1 MAKHP
6 AVFLDRD
13 GTIIEDNGY
22 ISDPLNIEFYPF
34 SFEALQIL
42 QEHFLL
48 FIITNQSGVSKGLIT
63 ENEVKEV
70 NNTIVN
76 VLKSAG
82 IAIFDIFCCS
92 HKNED
97 NCECKKP
104 KPYFIHKAA
113 GLYNIDLAKS
123 FIIGDHPSDIQ
134 CGKNAGITPIY
145 LLSGHGS
152 KHRNELNRDLVVHE
166 NLLEASKYIIST
178 CNLKSIKEKQALNI
192 EIEQAWKFSSL
203 GINV

>member
-1 MAKHP
+1 MAKRP
-6 AVFLDRD
+6 AIFLDRD

-22 ISDPLNIEFYPF
+22 INDPLNIEIYPF
-34 SFEALQIL
+34 SYEALQLL

-70 NNTIVN
+70 NNAIEN
-76 VLKSAG
+76 VLKSTG
-82 IAIFDIFCCS
+82 IAIFDVFCCP
-92 HKNED
+92 HKDED
-97 NCECKKP
+97 NCVCKKP
-104 KPYFIHKAA
+104 NPYFIHKAA

-145 LLSGHGS
+145 LLSGHGR
-152 KHRNELNRDLVVHE
+152 KHINEVEHDLIIHE
-166 NLLEASKYIIST
+166 NILDASKYIIST
-178 CNLKSIKEKQALNI
+178 CHLKSIKENHSSVLNT
-192 EIEQAWKFSSL
+192 L
-203 GINV
+203 N